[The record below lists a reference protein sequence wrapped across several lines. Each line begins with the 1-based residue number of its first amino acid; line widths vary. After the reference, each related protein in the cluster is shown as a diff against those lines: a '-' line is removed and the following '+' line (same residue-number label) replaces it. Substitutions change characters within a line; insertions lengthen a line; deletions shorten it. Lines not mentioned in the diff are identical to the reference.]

1 MISSNT
7 LKTSLKTGV
16 KRIALYSLVAGLCGI
31 PFQLMAEKYYGVRF
45 AAFNDYKSA
54 EAALDQ
60 YSEYGSPLYVQK
72 VQRPTK
78 EIYCICVGRFEYKV
92 DAWAARK
99 AFREQVTENCLLMG
113 YDSEKPLSVDQNSF
127 SFTTPF
133 SSESVDSLG
142 ETEEPEVEL
151 ILNSRT
157 ARTVD
162 DNYLL
167 AISARDRDLARSSGD
182 QFLVNASLDE
192 RRPIVAL
199 KMADLCLEGGDYDK
213 ADDYINMVID
223 ENPDSAYKS
232 EAELLK
238 VKKRLKVSGFDSV
251 KTDLQQIVNNANED
265 DKVRSRALALIGTDA
280 PKNADGV
287 PALEEYISKYPQ
299 GEELQRV
306 KVRLARRVQGRKRDN
321 PKARMLLDEVIQSG
335 TADEAG
341 EAKVLKAYITFR
353 EGKKKEAGNEFCDLA
368 NDLSIPAHYRLEG
381 MRRKARIA
389 HSTRDSHTA
398 WLAYKQIRDSVEDPA
413 ERAETKKQMVGLA
426 FELVGSGIGS
436 WEEVRS
442 QCDEVL
448 NDPTAPEDVKAT
460 TALMLLETYFHDE
473 DYSEA
478 VSRTD
483 KFLGEYEKYTR
494 ENGVALYVKGISLYR
509 SGDKE
514 SAKKVL
520 DQLYHTDLSEADR
533 FGTKNPQSAAALW
546 LAFIAK
552 GEKDDSRIPEYL
564 QFVVDHPT
572 DKLMK
577 GAKRIFGEL
586 PEPSGE

>member
-1 MISSNT
+1 MISGNT
-7 LKTSLKTGV
+7 LKTSFKNGV

-60 YSEYGSPLYVQK
+60 YSEYGSPVYIQSL
-72 VQRPTK
+72 QRPTK
-78 EIYCICVGRFEYKV
+78 EIFCVCVGRFQYKV

-113 YDSEKPLSVDQNSF
+113 YDSEKTLSVEQNSF
-127 SFTTPF
+127 PFTTPF
-133 SSESVDSLG
+133 STESVDSLG
-142 ETEEPEVEL
+142 ETEEPEVEQ

-167 AISARDRDLARSSGD
+167 VMNARDSELSLSSGD
-182 QFLVNASLDE
+182 EFLRDFPSDS
-192 RRPIVAL
+192 RRQEVAL
-199 KMADLCLEGGDYDK
+199 KMADLCIENEKFAEAG
-213 ADDYINMVID
+213 DYINIAIGESPNSVY
-223 ENPDSAYKS
+223 EA

-238 VKKRLKVSGFDSV
+238 IKKNLKVSGYESV
-251 KTDLQQIVNNANED
+251 KVDLRRTADDANED
-265 DKVRSRALALIGTDA
+265 DKVRGHALALIGSEA
-280 PKNADGV
+280 PTNADGI
-287 PALEEYISKYPQ
+287 PALEEYISYYPN
-299 GEELQRV
+299 GDELEKV
-306 KVRLARRVQGRKRDN
+306 KIRLARRVQGRKRDN

-335 TADEAG
+335 TEDEVG

-368 NDLSIPAHYRLEG
+368 NDLSIPAHDRLEG

-389 HSTRDSHTA
+389 HSTRDSHIA
-398 WLAYKQIRDSVEDPA
+398 WLAYKQICDGVEDPA
-413 ERAETKKQMVGLA
+413 ERAETKKQMIGLA

-460 TALMLLETYFHDE
+460 TALMQLETYFHDR
-473 DYSEA
+473 DFSEA

-483 KFLGEYEKYTR
+483 KFLGDYEKYTR
-494 ENGVALYVKGISLYR
+494 ENGVALYVKGVSLYR

-552 GEKDDSRIPEYL
+552 NEGQDSLISEYL

-572 DKLMK
+572 EKLLK
-577 GAKRIFGEL
+577 GAEEIFGEL
-586 PEPSGE
+586 PEPSE